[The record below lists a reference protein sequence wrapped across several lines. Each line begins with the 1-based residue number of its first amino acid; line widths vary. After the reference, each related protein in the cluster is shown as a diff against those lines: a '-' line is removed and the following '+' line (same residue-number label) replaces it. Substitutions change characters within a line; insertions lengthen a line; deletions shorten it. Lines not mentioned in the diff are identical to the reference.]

1 MANARARAKVLE
13 KLLESLENAETG
25 SRDLDI
31 IVTFVL
37 GDIDTEA
44 GKTIQLLVEED
55 YPWSLI
61 AELLDETL
69 PRYTDSLDTRIPGEA
84 ITLSAYS
91 TRRGRWLAVHRPSG
105 GGQMIGW
112 AATES
117 LARRVAALK
126 GLARALAG
134 EPGRAETDEAGVR
147 TQEPAEATPRRHR
160 PPAPAPA
167 TPAAGEREE
176 LNHGEENGAEEEWKI
191 LF

>member
-69 PRYTDSLDTRIPGEA
+69 PRYTDSLDTRIPGEK

-91 TRRGRWLAVHRPSG
+91 TKRDRWLAVHRPSG
-105 GGQMIGW
+105 GAQMIGW

-126 GLARALAG
+126 GLARILAG
-134 EPGRAETDEAGVR
+134 EPGRAEAG
-147 TQEPAEATPRRHR
+147 EPANATPRRHR
-160 PPAPAPA
+160 PPAPEPA
-167 TPAAGEREE
+167 TPAAGERAE
-176 LNHGEENGAEEEWKI
+176 LDHGEEDGAEEEWKI